1 MDWPWIIFTLVGVG
15 VWILVSVFRKAEE
28 ERQRNLPR
36 PAARGPNRGPGQRPM
51 TDLDRF
57 LEEARRRRDQGQR
70 PAQTIEIAEAVPV
83 KRAPRPPREPRRQPA
98 APRPPE
104 RRSDFVPS
112 VRRSASERRPEPLP
126 KPLVAPPKP
135 LPEAILVEVV
145 SEDEKGALVRP
156 AGRDPGAAS
165 AGRPARRRPCPSGSP
180 CFACGG
186 STAGSA
192 AQSAGDGGGFCVA
205 RNLRPAGLPALHV
218 SDRRGGTTILKVS
231 RLAESA
237 EASGPGGHKTLH
249 GGGKSV

>member
-36 PAARGPNRGPGQRPM
+36 PMARGPNRGPGQRPM

-104 RRSDFVPS
+104 RRSDYVPS

-126 KPLVAPPKP
+126 NPLVAPPKP

-145 SEDEKGALVRP
+145 SEDEK
-156 AGRDPGAAS
+156 
-165 AGRPARRRPCPSGSP
+165 ARLS
-180 CFACGG
+180 
-186 STAGSA
+186 
-192 AQSAGDGGGFCVA
+192 
-205 RNLRPAGLPALHV
+205 GLPAVIQALPAPV
-218 SDRRGGTTILKVS
+218 SPLGGVLAHRAHRVSPVAAQLPALLRNPQATAAAFVLREIFGPPVCRRFMYPTDAVEPRS
-231 RLAESA
+231 
-237 EASGPGGHKTLH
+237 
-249 GGGKSV
+249 